1 MRCNNKYLM
10 LEIVFYALLG
20 VLFGTFTGIAP
31 GIHIN
36 TVCVVVL
43 GLFYKYSLDPVNL
56 SVFVVSLGVTH
67 SFVDFVPSV
76 YLGAPD
82 PDTVLFLQ
90 PSHQMLLRGRGFEA
104 VALSVAGGVYGMIIA
119 LFLIGGLVYAVPVA
133 YSLVRP
139 LIPLMLVLTE
149 AYLVAVERNK
159 IGAVVVVMLSGIYGA
174 LFMHT
179 HVMNQEA
186 TLFVMLTSLFG
197 ISSMVMSSR
206 QTKALPPQKMS
217 ANLKVGQTLYA
228 SFLGFLGGLVAGVMP
243 GLGSSQS
250 AIVIQKFARV
260 RSRKAFIVA
269 IGTINTV
276 SIVFSVFSLYLIG
289 KARSGSAIA
298 IEAMMPEISL
308 GTVGMFLG
316 AALFS
321 TGIAGV
327 ISLKVGQVSAKHV
340 HKVNYRVVAYGVAG
354 LLFLMTFFYAGG
366 AGIVVCVTGTAIGIL
381 PHVLGT
387 KKSLLMSSLI
397 FPTILYLTGN
407 DYVVLGLIGL

>member
-1 MRCNNKYLM
+1 M
-10 LEIVFYALLG
+10 LELVLYALLG
-20 VLFGTFTGIAP
+20 VLVGTFTGIAP

-36 TVCVVVL
+36 TVCMVVI
-43 GLFYKYSLDPVNL
+43 GFFYQYSLDPMNL

-90 PSHQMLLRGRGFEA
+90 PAHQMLFRGRGFEA
-104 VALSVAGGVYGMIIA
+104 VALSVAGGVYGMIFALILIA
-119 LFLIGGLVYAVPVA
+119 GLIYVVPVVYSGIRFLIPALLVV
-133 YSLVRP
+133 S
-139 LIPLMLVLTE
+139 E
-149 AYLVAVERNK
+149 AYLIAIDKNRAGALVVAV
-159 IGAVVVVMLSGIYGA
+159 LSGLYGI
-174 LFMHT
+174 LLIHT
-179 HVMNQEA
+179 HVMSQES

-197 ISSMVMSSR
+197 ISSMVLCSR

-217 ANLKVGQTLYA
+217 ANMKVGQTLYA

-243 GLGSSQS
+243 GLGNSQS

-298 IEAMMPEISL
+298 IEAMLPEMAL
-308 GTVGMFLG
+308 ETVVLFLG

-321 TGIAGV
+321 TGIAG
-327 ISLKVGQVSAKHV
+327 IIALKVGQVVSQHV
-340 HKVNYRVVAYGVAG
+340 HKVNYRAVAYCVAS

-366 AGIVVCVTGTAIGIL
+366 AGIVVCITGTAIGIL

-397 FPTILYLTGN
+397 FPTVLYLTGN
-407 DYVVLGLIGL
+407 DYVALGLIGL